1 MKYFGTAFSLT
12 LAGMRLRIRID
23 LEDEAEETQATH
35 HVGMPVRKRETASR
49 N

>member
-12 LAGMRLRIRID
+12 LAGLRLRIQID
-23 LEDEAEETQATH
+23 LEDVPEESTATH
-35 HVGMPVRKRETASR
+35 HVGIPVRKKETASR